1 MRLWVTGYRSYELG
15 IFQPDDEKIK
25 VIQYSLKKNL
35 IEKFDDGLEW
45 LITGSQ
51 LGVEQWAADTG
62 ITMKKDYPEL
72 KVAMMDPFQNMGERW
87 KPDKKIRLAQLKEKA
102 DYSNSISNQGYQS
115 PQQLIAYQHFMFSHT
130 EQCLMVYDPEYPGK
144 TKYDY
149 EFIQRQVEK
158 ENTKDYELTLID
170 MYDLQDAAREY
181 EEEKKSDY

>member
-15 IFQPDDEKIK
+15 VFQPDDEKIK
-25 VIQYSLKKNL
+25 VIQYSLRKNL

-62 ITMKKDYPEL
+62 IAMKKEYPEL

-102 DYSNSISNQGYQS
+102 DYFNSISNQNYQS
-115 PQQLIAYQHFMFSHT
+115 PQQLIAYQHFMFNHT

-149 EFIQRQVEK
+149 NFIQRQIESGNK
-158 ENTKDYELTLID
+158 ADYELTLID